1 MAIVEQVHNVPVASG
16 VDTQSVT
23 KEQLASAISS
33 LADSVN
39 EFVNIA
45 SPLLVELASER
56 KEKEN
61 AASGQ

>member
-16 VDTQSVT
+16 VDTQSIT

-39 EFVNIA
+39 ELVNIA
-45 SPLLVELASER
+45 SPLLVELVSER